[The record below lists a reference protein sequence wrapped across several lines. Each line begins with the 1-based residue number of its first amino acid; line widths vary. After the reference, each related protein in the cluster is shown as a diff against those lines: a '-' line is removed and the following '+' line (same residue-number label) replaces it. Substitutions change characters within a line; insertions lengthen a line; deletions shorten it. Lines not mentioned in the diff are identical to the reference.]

1 MGTSLLLVSTATQ
14 WFGTARIPRAFAEA
28 GFEVSLLT
36 PPNSLAEKSR
46 FVAGVGHLPDNA
58 TALEWV
64 FAFAAMVD
72 AASPR
77 IVVPCDDTAFRLL
90 GNLAMHRPPAVQPAL
105 HQQLCTLIHDSLG
118 DPAWYRTSVDKMLLP
133 PAASA
138 LGVRVPPSAIVS
150 TVAAAESFAAA
161 HGYPVVLKRRQAF
174 AGAGVAIVADRGELM
189 RAFTSLMAADRADE
203 ADARTHEL
211 LVQAHVRGQ
220 AQYYALAAWRGA
232 LLAGW
237 AADKVVSS
245 PEATG
250 PSTVIRCHR
259 EPEVRDF
266 SQRLVRGF
274 GISGLLSLDCVIQ
287 AGTGQAYLLEIN
299 RRVTPGTHRGRALGV
314 DLCAALCAALNGQPL
329 GPRVDMDE
337 GEEQVNALFPQEW
350 LRDPDSPHLREEVV
364 DVPWDEPE
372 LIEALLALRRG

>member
-14 WFGTARIPRAFAEA
+14 WLGTARIPRAFAEA
-28 GFEVSLLT
+28 GFEVALLA
-36 PPNSLAEKSR
+36 PPNSLAENSR
-46 FVAGVGHLPDNA
+46 FVARIGHLPDHA
-58 TALEWV
+58 TPIDWV
-64 FAFAAMVD
+64 FGFAAMVE
-72 AASPR
+72 AAAPR
-77 IVVPCDDTAFRLL
+77 IVVPCDDTAFQLL
-90 GNLAMHRPPAVQPAL
+90 GQLALHRPLAIPPAL
-105 HQQLCTLIHDSLG
+105 HLSLGALIRDSLG
-118 DPAWYRTSVDKMLLP
+118 DPAWYRTSVDKTLLP

-138 LGVRVPPSAIVS
+138 LGVRVPSSAVVS
-150 TVAAAESFAAA
+150 TVAATESFAAA

-174 AGAGVAIVADRGELM
+174 AGEGVAIVASRGELL
-189 RAFTSLMAADRADE
+189 RAFPRLMAADRGGHSNPLSDQ
-203 ADARTHEL
+203 L
-211 LVQAHVRGQ
+211 LVQAHIRGQ

-287 AGTGQAYLLEIN
+287 AGTGRAFLLEIN
-299 RRVTPGTHRGRALGV
+299 RRITPGTHRGRALGV
-314 DLCAALCAALNGQPL
+314 DLCAALHAALNGQPL
-329 GPRVDMDE
+329 ASRVDLDQDE
-337 GEEQVNALFPQEW
+337 EHVSALFPQEW
-350 LRDPDSPHLREEVV
+350 LRDPDSPHLRDDVV

-372 LIEALLALRRG
+372 LIEAFLALRRA